1 MEGRVLSLPPLVN
14 ASFLSHH
21 VFPTKNVPNNFALKG
36 VAKLNMTKECGNE
49 EEKRIKVSFGST
61 GSRLHCSPW
70 RYPDSC
76 CRFPSQE
83 SSLLFF
89 FPEEIRKVLK

>member
-1 MEGRVLSLPPLVN
+1 MEGRALSLPPLVN

-49 EEKRIKVSFGST
+49 EEKRIKVSFGVYWLSDA
-61 GSRLHCSPW
+61 LQPM
-70 RYPDSC
+70 
-76 CRFPSQE
+76 
-83 SSLLFF
+83 
-89 FPEEIRKVLK
+89 EIP